1 MKIIPLGCGSAFTM
15 KDFQTNLLIER
26 NGKRL
31 LVDAGTDIRFSL
43 KAQGLSYKDIDAV
56 YITHLHADHI
66 GGIEYLAFC
75 SYFDP
80 TKKGSIKLF
89 GNQRV
94 LDEAWNSTL
103 RGGLRSVQGKVVS
116 IHDYF
121 NVEAIPDNS
130 SFIWEGIVFDIV
142 QSVHIMDGYSIVPS
156 YGLMIHH
163 PDKPHKIYIT
173 ADAQFNPN
181 QIKDFYK
188 QADIIIQD
196 CETAPYLSGVHAHYS
211 ELCTLDSAYK
221 AKMWLIHR
229 QDNIADDFENSNKK
243 AIEQGFLGFFQR
255 GVNILGE

>member
-15 KDFQTNLLIER
+15 KDYQTNLLVER

-31 LVDAGTDIRFSL
+31 LIDAGTDIRFSL
-43 KAQGLSYKDIDAV
+43 RDQGLSYKDIDAV

-66 GGIEYLAFC
+66 GGLEYLAFC

-80 TKKGSIKLF
+80 TRRGSIKIF

-116 IHDYF
+116 LSDYF
-121 NVEAIPDNS
+121 QVNAIADNCY
-130 SFIWEGIVFDIV
+130 FDWEDISFDIV

-163 PDKPHKIYIT
+163 PNEPTKIYFT
-173 ADAQFNPN
+173 ADSQFNPN
-181 QIKDFYK
+181 QIKDFYYT
-188 QADIIIQD
+188 ANVIIQD
-196 CETAPYLSGVHAHYS
+196 CETAPYMSGVHAHYK
-211 ELCTLDSAYK
+211 ELCTLASDYK
-221 AKMWLIHR
+221 KKMWLIHR
-229 QDNIADDFENSNKK
+229 QDNILDDFENKNKQ
-243 AIEQGFLGFFQR
+243 ALADGFCGFCQK
-255 GVNILGE
+255 GVDILK